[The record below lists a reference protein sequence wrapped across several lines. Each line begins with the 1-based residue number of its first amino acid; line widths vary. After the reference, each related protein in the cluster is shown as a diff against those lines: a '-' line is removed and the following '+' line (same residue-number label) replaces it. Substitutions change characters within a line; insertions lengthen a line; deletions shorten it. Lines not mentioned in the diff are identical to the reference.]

1 MSSNLFMQKAIEQAK
16 FALKE
21 DEIPVGAV
29 VVLEDQILGL
39 GHNQCIGSNDPTAH
53 AEIIAIRNAARSK
66 ENYRLYGST
75 MYVTLEPCLMCAGAL
90 VHSRIKRIVFSTR
103 DPKSG
108 VLVSNSNIL
117 QSSFLNHK
125 IEIYEGLL
133 RDESS
138 ALLKDFF
145 INKRTKY

>member
-1 MSSNLFMQKAIEQAK
+1 MKKAIEQAK

-21 DEIPVGAV
+21 DEVPVGAV
-29 VVLEDQILGL
+29 LVSEDQILGF

-53 AEIIAIRNAARSK
+53 AEIIAIRNAAGSK
-66 ENYRLYGST
+66 ENYRLPGST

-117 QSSFLNHK
+117 QSPFLNHK
-125 IEIYEGLL
+125 VEICEGLL
-133 RDESS
+133 REESS
-138 ALLKDFF
+138 DLLKDFF

>member
-1 MSSNLFMQKAIEQAK
+1 MQKAIEQAK

-21 DEIPVGAV
+21 DEVPVGAV
-29 VVLEDQILGL
+29 VVSEDQILGF

-53 AEIIAIRNAARSK
+53 AEIIAIRNAAGSK
-66 ENYRLYGST
+66 ENYRLPGST

-125 IEIYEGLL
+125 VEIYEGLL
-133 RDESS
+133 REESS
-138 ALLKDFF
+138 DLLKDFF